1 MHQPLEYSFT
11 TDAIHLSGALV
22 FNAHPRWRQMLRQ
35 MPAPQK
41 GTEIRL
47 DMAAIDHLDAAGL
60 GLLLITHDSLKAQQA
75 RLVLSRPTGA
85 VRRVL
90 EVSGFTA
97 MVRIED

>member
-11 TDAIHLSGALV
+11 TDAIRLSGALV
-22 FNAHPRWRQMLRQ
+22 FSAHPRWRHMLRQ
-35 MPAPQK
+35 MPTPQK
-41 GTEIRL
+41 GAEVRL
-47 DMAAIDHLDAAGL
+47 DMAGIDHLDAAGL

-75 RLVLSRPTGA
+75 RLTLAHPTGA